1 LNVQPAQISM
11 VNISDI
17 LSPPVSCAIS
27 THSNMEKFA
36 ELAKTSS
43 ESLPIIK
50 LGRTDDGKLYAINHH
65 DVILGCKRAG
75 PSVISKIHAII
86 IEEFAGSPDVLVAHF
101 REIIGNESLNTVS
114 IYDAINY
121 IQEKLQVDKK
131 EALKLLWLHDTPY
144 EKLILSKM
152 NNYISYHSIE
162 KLQGIVDK
170 LSERKNIIPSQIAVP
185 SYVLSKISRIQQ
197 EREQLQLI
205 SEIQVDLET
214 MPDGKFSWTTPEQI
228 DTMIKFNRQEAARE
242 ENNRE
247 KSVIAISTRTKD
259 VGKPSEKTKT
269 TENNNHSD
277 NSQKNKSQSRDAL
290 VDRDTKMVQK
300 SIPNMIIIPDEK
312 TGKPDLLVNK
322 KTGAVSKIEP
332 SENKDIIKTASVGS
346 KQLYSIP
353 IDVASHLE
361 LDDSN
366 NITRHKNFDHIPNLE
381 KFLKTFPKDGPVKLS
396 LFWSVA

>member
-1 LNVQPAQISM
+1 MSAQSTQISL
-11 VNISDI
+11 VEISDI

-36 ELAKTSS
+36 EMAKISPQ
-43 ESLPIIK
+43 SLPIIK
-50 LGRTDDGKLYAINHH
+50 LGRTNDGKLYAINHH

-75 PSVISKIHAII
+75 PSVISKIQAMI
-86 IEEFAGSPDVLVAHF
+86 IEEFAGSPDILIAHF
-101 REIIGNESLNTVS
+101 REIIENEPLNTVS

-121 IQEKLQVDKK
+121 IKEKLQLDKNNI
-131 EALKLLWLHDTPY
+131 LKLLWLYDTPY

-152 NNYISYHSIE
+152 NNYISTHSIE
-162 KLQGIVDK
+162 RLQIIVNK
-170 LSERKNIIPSQIAVP
+170 LSERKNIVPSQITVP
-185 SYVLSKISRIQQ
+185 PYVLSKISRIQQ

-228 DTMIKFNRQEAARE
+228 DTMIRFNRQEATHE

-247 KSVIAISTRTKD
+247 KSIVATPTKTKD
-259 VGKPSEKTKT
+259 IGKPDEKTKT
-269 TENNNHSD
+269 TENNHSE
-277 NSQKNKSQSRDAL
+277 NSQKSKSHSKDTL
-290 VDRDTKMVQK
+290 LDEDTKMVQK

-312 TGKPDLLVNK
+312 TGKPQLLVNK

-332 SENKDIIKTASVGS
+332 SENKDIIKTTSVGS

-353 IDVASHLE
+353 IEVTNHLE
-361 LDDSN
+361 FDGSSN
-366 NITRHKNFDHIPNLE
+366 NTIRHKNFDHIQNLE
-381 KFLKTFPKDGPVKLS
+381 KFLKTLPKDEPIKLA

>member
-1 LNVQPAQISM
+1 LNAQSAQISP

-17 LSPPVSCAIS
+17 LSPPVSCTIS

-36 ELAKTSS
+36 ELAKTSP

-50 LGRTDDGKLYAINHH
+50 LGRTNDGKLYAINHH

-75 PSVISKIHAII
+75 SNVISKVQAII
-86 IEEFAGSPDVLVAHF
+86 IEEFAGSPDILVAHF

-185 SYVLSKISRIQQ
+185 PYVLSKISRIQQ

-247 KSVIAISTRTKD
+247 KSVIAISARTKD
-259 VGKPSEKTKT
+259 VGKSSEKTKT
-269 TENNNHSD
+269 TENNNPPD
-277 NSQKNKSQSRDAL
+277 NSQKNKSQSKDTL
-290 VDRDTKMVQK
+290 VDEDTKMVQK

-322 KTGAVSKIEP
+322 KTGAVSKIRP
-332 SENKDIIKTASVGS
+332 SENKDIIKTVSVGS
-346 KQLYSIP
+346 KLLYSIP
-353 IDVASHLE
+353 IDVARHLE
-361 LDDSN
+361 LDGSN
-366 NITRHKNFDHIPNLE
+366 SITRHKNFDCMPNLE
-381 KFLKTFPKDGPVKLS
+381 KFLKTFPKDDPVKLS